1 MVTIV
6 LETVVYF
13 FIGLIMMMLGYWLID
28 LALPVDLPKEI
39 NEGNKAVGW
48 VSAGIY
54 GGLGFVIRSAIIS
67 DGAGGATELLHG
79 VLDTV
84 SYAVIGIVSF
94 ILAYFLVDIVNRK
107 FDFGAALKEKNEA
120 AGIMIFG
127 IFLGIAFIVSGVIQ

>member
-1 MVTIV
+1 MVAVV

-13 FIGLIMMMLGYWLID
+13 LIGLIMMMLGYWLID
-28 LALPVDLPKEI
+28 LVIPVDFPSEI
-39 NEGNKAVGW
+39 NKGNKAVGW

-54 GGLGFVIRSAIIS
+54 AGLGFVIRSAII
-67 DGAGGATELLHG
+67 
-79 VLDTV
+79 

-107 FDFGAALKEKNEA
+107 FNFGTALKEKNEA

-127 IFLGIAFIVSGVIQ
+127 IFLGIAFLVSGVIQ